1 MIGLTMG
8 ATTSVILGTFNTL
21 GLTPPKAILEARA
34 RAERVSAGSQLGRG
48 DGLPRAVA
56 RAIDAGAD
64 PATDPEV
71 ARLLTLAQL
80 ASRNI
85 GDAVTQVAKDD
96 LASVFTEHSDAIV
109 KAWRKPFDQ
118 AAATLAAAHG
128 VLGSVELEQTADII
142 SRGGTAADAWVQ
154 AQTATGTIDVIQS
167 GWTSLAG
174 LQHVTLDRQ
183 YFALRTADIDV
194 NTWLR
199 LKLTDQKLKPWQ
211 VVSEGLTLS
220 LPTMREYLQR
230 AQGMAKAIQDRQEAA
245 QQEHTDRQA
254 GRLPRAAAV

>member
-8 ATTSVILGTFNTL
+8 ATTGVILGTFDTL
-21 GLTPPKAILEARA
+21 SLNPPKAILDARA
-34 RAERVSAGSQLGRG
+34 RAERVSAGSQQLGSG
-48 DGLPRAVA
+48 DGLPEAVA
-56 RAIDAGAD
+56 HAIDAGGD

-85 GDAVTQVAKDD
+85 GEAVAQVARDD
-96 LASVFTEHSDAIV
+96 LANVFTDHSDAIV

-118 AAATLAAAHG
+118 AAANLAAAHG

-154 AQTATGTIDVIQS
+154 AQTASGTIDVIQS

-174 LQHVTLDRQ
+174 LQHVTLDRR
-183 YFALRTADIDV
+183 YLALRTADIDV
-194 NTWLR
+194 DTWLR
-199 LKLTDQKLKPWQ
+199 LNLTDQRLKPWQ

-245 QQEHTDRQA
+245 QRAHMDRET
-254 GRLPRAAAV
+254 GRRPVA